1 MKNLLLISLLFA
13 SATVMAQ
20 DGEGTFLKPAPAN
33 YQVKQ
38 AIEVESLFPMFFY
51 GGYHL
56 GAGYRYNKWRVRIS
70 VINSGTYDV
79 ESAGVSNN
87 STDFKRFYK
96 TSPGIFLGYNVWK
109 NLELYGFLEHHT
121 FQILQKAT
129 GQRQDVKSI
138 DFGPGIGYQFFFGR
152 YLYLQP
158 AMHLYLRTDKTL
170 SFTGQ
175 DYHIPNVD
183 LSPVI
188 RIGVR
193 LWKQF
198 PTNTGKD
205 R

>member
-1 MKNLLLISLLFA
+1 MKNLMLIALLFV
-13 SATVMAQ
+13 SVSVMAQ
-20 DGEGTFLKPAPAN
+20 ENSGTFLKPVPAN
-33 YQVKQ
+33 YEVKQ

-51 GGYHL
+51 GGYHF
-56 GAGYRYNKWRVRIS
+56 GAGYRYQKWRVRVS

-87 STDFKRFYK
+87 SKDFGRFYK

-109 NLELYGFLEHHT
+109 NLEVYGFLEHHT
-121 FQILQKAT
+121 FEIQQKTT
-129 GQRQDVKSI
+129 GQRQDLKSV

-158 AMHLYLRTDKTL
+158 ALHLYLRADNAL
-170 SFTGQ
+170 SFPGQ
-175 DYHIPNVD
+175 EYHIPRAD

-198 PTNTGKD
+198 PK
-205 R
+205 